1 MKLKYV
7 LLFFTII
14 STIISYIGAKE
25 PFTWWLEAAPVF
37 VGIVALLIFRKFEFT
52 NLVYIV
58 IFNHFLVLLLGAH
71 YTYAEVPGF
80 GWMNNFFGGT
90 RNNYDKIGHFIQGFS
105 PALIAREVLI
115 RKKVLHKKS
124 WLSFLVIC
132 IVLAISAFYE
142 MIEWVVSLFSGESGD
157 SFLGT
162 QGYIWDTQTDMFTAL
177 IGGLVA
183 VILFSKFHDRQIL
196 KKINHPSSN

>member
-1 MKLKYV
+1 MKLKII
-7 LLFFTII
+7 LLVFTVIA
-14 STIISYIGAKE
+14 SAISYIGAIE

-37 VGIVALLIFRKFEFT
+37 VGILALFIFRKFEFS

-58 IFNHFLVLLLGAH
+58 IFIHFLVLLLGAH
-71 YTYAEVPGF
+71 YTYAKVPGMD
-80 GWMNNFFGGT
+80 WMNVFFGGD

-105 PALIAREVLI
+105 PALVAREILI
-115 RKKVLHKKS
+115 RKKVVNGKG
-124 WLSFLVIC
+124 WLFYIIIS

-142 MIEWVVSLFSGESGD
+142 LIEWWVSLTSGESGD

-177 IGGLVA
+177 IGAFVA
-183 VILFSKFHDRQIL
+183 LLLFGKIQDKVLISKI
-196 KKINHPSSN
+196 

>member
-1 MKLKYV
+1 MNMKLPIV
-7 LLFFTII
+7 LLLLTLIAAIF
-14 STIISYIGAKE
+14 SYIGAKE
-25 PFTWWLEAAPVF
+25 EFTWWLEALPVF
-37 VGIVALLIFRKFEFT
+37 VGIVALFIFRKFQFT
-52 NLVYIV
+52 NLVYVV
-58 IFNHFLVLLLGAH
+58 IFIHFLVLLLGAH

-80 GWMNNFFGGT
+80 GWMNEIFGGT

-105 PALIAREVLI
+105 PALIAREILI
-115 RKKVLHKKS
+115 RNKVLLKKS
-124 WLSFLVIC
+124 WLPFLVLS

-142 MIEWVVSLFSGESGD
+142 LIEWVISLFSGEAGD

-183 VILFSKFHDRQIL
+183 LLLFSKIHDRAIS
-196 KKINHPSSN
+196 KK